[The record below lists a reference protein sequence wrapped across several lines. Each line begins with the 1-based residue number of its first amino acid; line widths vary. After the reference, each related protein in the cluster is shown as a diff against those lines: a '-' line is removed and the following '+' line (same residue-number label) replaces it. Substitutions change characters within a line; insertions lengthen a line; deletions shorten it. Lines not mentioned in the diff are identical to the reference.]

1 MITKSDLANRIADQL
16 GTSRAAADRY
26 LAAVLN
32 AIEHAVEHEGG
43 VAIPRFGTFALKT
56 RPERTARNPRT
67 GESVTV
73 AYPRQLSCHS
83 QKGYY
88 TALPVRPEGNRVFPL
103 PYHGRE

>member
-26 LAAVLN
+26 LSAVLN

-73 AYPRQLSCHS
+73 KASSSWHFKPSKTL
-83 QKGYY
+83 K
-88 TALPVRPEGNRVFPL
+88 
-103 PYHGRE
+103 REID